1 MNAVGEPILDRDGAN
16 RVPSIASPAL
26 TIVIPTLNE
35 RENIEPLVELLT
47 AALRGIAWG
56 ALFVDGASPDGTA
69 EHVQTLAHSN
79 PRIRSM
85 QRTRPDLA
93 AAVIEGVLA
102 SASPFVAV
110 MDADLQHDERLLPE
124 MMKVLEHGDD
134 VDLVVGSRYIVG
146 GGVGDWNRR
155 RARLSRLGTSLVR
168 RIYRA
173 DLADP
178 LSGFFMCR
186 REVFER
192 ALPQMSGRGFKVLL
206 DLLASSP
213 ESLQVRELPY
223 TFRQR
228 QHGESKLGTMAILDF
243 AKQLHRL
250 VGA

>member
-155 RARLSRLGTSLVR
+155 RARLSSPRDVAGAPHLQSGSRGPAKRLFHVSTRGVR
-168 RIYRA
+168 TGAAPNVRARI
-173 DLADP
+173 
-178 LSGFFMCR
+178 
-186 REVFER
+186 
-192 ALPQMSGRGFKVLL
+192 
-206 DLLASSP
+206 
-213 ESLQVRELPY
+213 
-223 TFRQR
+223 
-228 QHGESKLGTMAILDF
+228 
-243 AKQLHRL
+243 
-250 VGA
+250 